1 MSYMDYNQFKAIMA
15 ENGYQKSKAVDVYLD
30 KAMHYNKLI
39 KSIKANIK
47 DKEPVI
53 KLKMEKFIKKYDD
66 ARIEA
71 VWDAINVAKLEKYQ
85 GWKFIEDGDEFIL
98 QLQIKYQ
105 GNMKQATE
113 FEKKQVELSTLYEQA
128 YKEIE
133 KWTNLEKLEKL
144 KD

>member
-1 MSYMDYNQFKAIMA
+1 MDYNQFKAIMA
-15 ENGYQKSKAVDVYLD
+15 ENGYQKSKAVDVYLN

-47 DKEPVI
+47 DKEPVVR
-53 KLKMEKFIKKYDD
+53 LKMEKFVKKYDD

-85 GWKFIEDGDEFIL
+85 GWKFIEDGEEFIL

-113 FEKKQVELSTLYEQA
+113 FEQKQVELSTLYEQA
-128 YKEIE
+128 YKEIRQ
-133 KWTNLEKLEKL
+133 
-144 KD
+144 

>member
-1 MSYMDYNQFKAIMA
+1 MSYMDYNQFKAIMS

-30 KAMHYNKLI
+30 KAMHYNKLA
-39 KSIKANIK
+39 KRLVTNTQ
-47 DKEPVI
+47 DKEQVV

-66 ARIEA
+66 ARVEA

-85 GWKFIEDGDEFIL
+85 GWRFIEDGDEFIL

-113 FEKKQVELSTLYEQA
+113 FERKQVELSTLYEQA

-133 KWTNLEKLEKL
+133 K
-144 KD
+144 

>member
-15 ENGYQKSKAVDVYLD
+15 ENGYQKSKAVDVYLN

-47 DKEPVI
+47 DKEPVV

-66 ARIEA
+66 VRIEA

-85 GWKFIEDGDEFIL
+85 GWKFIEDGEEFIL

-113 FEKKQVELSTLYEQA
+113 FERKQVELSTLYEQA

-133 KWTNLEKLEKL
+133 K
-144 KD
+144 

>member
-15 ENGYQKSKAVDVYLD
+15 ENGYQKSKAVDVYLN
-30 KAMHYNKLI
+30 KAMHYNKLA
-39 KSIKANIK
+39 KRLVTNTQ
-47 DKEPVI
+47 DKEQVV

-66 ARIEA
+66 ARVEA

-85 GWKFIEDGDEFIL
+85 GWRFIEDGDEFIL

-105 GNMKQATE
+105 GNIKQATE

-128 YKEIE
+128 YKEIG
-133 KWTNLEKLEKL
+133 K
-144 KD
+144 

>member
-15 ENGYQKSKAVDVYLD
+15 ENGYQKSKAVDVYLN

-47 DKEPVI
+47 DKEPVV

-71 VWDAINVAKLEKYQ
+71 VWDAISVAELEKLQ
-85 GWKFIEDGDEFIL
+85 GWKFIENGDEFIL

-113 FEKKQVELSTLYEQA
+113 FEQKQVELSTLYEQA

-133 KWTNLEKLEKL
+133 KNEQIKTS
-144 KD
+144 

>member
-1 MSYMDYNQFKAIMA
+1 MSYMDYNQFKAIMT

-47 DKEPVI
+47 DKEPVV

-85 GWKFIEDGDEFIL
+85 GWRFIEDGDEFIL

-113 FEKKQVELSTLYEQA
+113 YEKKQVELSTLYEQA

-133 KWTNLEKLEKL
+133 K
-144 KD
+144 

>member
-1 MSYMDYNQFKAIMA
+1 MA
-15 ENGYQKSKAVDVYLD
+15 ENGYQKSKAVDVYLN
-30 KAMHYNKLI
+30 KAMRYNKLI

-47 DKEPVI
+47 DKEPVL

-71 VWDAINVAKLEKYQ
+71 VWDAISVAELEKLQ
-85 GWKFIEDGDEFIL
+85 GWKFIEDGEEFIL

-113 FEKKQVELSTLYEQA
+113 FERKQVELSTLYEQA
-128 YKEIE
+128 YKEIGQNE
-133 KWTNLEKLEKL
+133 
-144 KD
+144 

>member
-15 ENGYQKSKAVDVYLD
+15 ENGYQKSKAVDVYLN
-30 KAMHYNKLI
+30 KASYYTRLI
-39 KSIKANIK
+39 KRIVENTA
-47 DKEPVI
+47 DKQPIV
-53 KLKMEKFIKKYDD
+53 KVKMEKFIKMYNNKK
-66 ARIEA
+66 IEA

-113 FEKKQVELSTLYEQA
+113 FEKKQVELSTLYEQV
-128 YKEIE
+128 YKETG
-133 KWTNLEKLEKL
+133 K
-144 KD
+144 

>member
-1 MSYMDYNQFKAIMA
+1 MDYNQFKAIMA
-15 ENGYQKSKAVDVYLD
+15 ENGYQKSKAVDVYLN
-30 KAMHYNKLI
+30 KAMHYNKLA
-39 KSIKANIK
+39 KRLVTNTQ
-47 DKEPVI
+47 DKEQVV

-66 ARIEA
+66 ARVEA

-85 GWKFIEDGDEFIL
+85 GWKFIEDGEEFIL

-113 FEKKQVELSTLYEQA
+113 FEQKQVELSTLYEQA

-133 KWTNLEKLEKL
+133 K
-144 KD
+144 

>member
-15 ENGYQKSKAVDVYLD
+15 ENGYQKSKAVDVYLN
-30 KAMHYNKLI
+30 KAMHYNKLA
-39 KSIKANIK
+39 KRLVTNTQ
-47 DKEPVI
+47 DKEQVV

-66 ARIEA
+66 ARVEA

-85 GWKFIEDGDEFIL
+85 GWKFIEDGEEFIL

-113 FEKKQVELSTLYEQA
+113 FEQKQVELSTLYEQA

-133 KWTNLEKLEKL
+133 KNEQT
-144 KD
+144 

>member
-15 ENGYQKSKAVDVYLD
+15 ENGYQKSKVVDVYLN

-39 KSIKANIK
+39 KSIKANTK
-47 DKEPVI
+47 DKEPVV

-71 VWDAINVAKLEKYQ
+71 VWDAISVAELEKLQ
-85 GWKFIEDGDEFIL
+85 GWKFIEDGEEFIL

-105 GNMKQATE
+105 GKLKKATD
-113 FEKKQVELSTLYEQA
+113 FEKKQVELATLYEQA
-128 YKEIE
+128 YKKQLVKE
-133 KWTNLEKLEKL
+133 N
-144 KD
+144 

>member
-15 ENGYQKSKAVDVYLD
+15 ENGYQKSKAVDVYLN

-47 DKEPVI
+47 DKEPVV
-53 KLKMEKFIKKYDD
+53 KLKMEKFVKKYDD

-85 GWKFIEDGDEFIL
+85 GWKFIEDGEEFIL

-113 FEKKQVELSTLYEQA
+113 FEQKQVELSTLYEQA

-133 KWTNLEKLEKL
+133 K
-144 KD
+144 

>member
-15 ENGYQKSKAVDVYLD
+15 ENGYQKSKAVDVYLN
-30 KAMHYNKLI
+30 KAMHYNKLA
-39 KSIKANIK
+39 KRLVTNTQ
-47 DKEPVI
+47 DKEQVV

-66 ARIEA
+66 ARVEA

-85 GWKFIEDGDEFIL
+85 GWRFIEDGDEFIL

-113 FEKKQVELSTLYEQA
+113 FEQKQVELSTLYEQA

-133 KWTNLEKLEKL
+133 K
-144 KD
+144 

>member
-1 MSYMDYNQFKAIMA
+1 MDYNEFKAIMA
-15 ENGYQKSKAVDVYLD
+15 ENGYQKSKAVDVYLN

-47 DKEPVI
+47 DKQPIV
-53 KLKMEKFIKKYDD
+53 KVKMEKFIKMYNDK
-66 ARIEA
+66 RIEA

-85 GWKFIEDGDEFIL
+85 GWKFIEDGEEFIL

-113 FEKKQVELSTLYEQA
+113 FEQKQVELSTLYEQA
-128 YKEIE
+128 YKEMG
-133 KWTNLEKLEKL
+133 K
-144 KD
+144 

>member
-1 MSYMDYNQFKAIMA
+1 MSYMDYNQFKAIMS
-15 ENGYQKSKAVDVYLD
+15 ENGYQKSKAVDVYLN

-47 DKEPVI
+47 DKEPVV

-66 ARIEA
+66 ARVEA

-85 GWKFIEDGDEFIL
+85 GWRFIEDGDEFIL

-105 GNMKQATE
+105 GDMKQATE
-113 FEKKQVELSTLYEQA
+113 FEQKQVELSTLYEQA

-133 KWTNLEKLEKL
+133 K
-144 KD
+144 

>member
-15 ENGYQKSKAVDVYLD
+15 ENGYQKSKAVDVYLN
-30 KAMHYNKLI
+30 KAMHYNKLA
-39 KSIKANIK
+39 KRLVTNTQ
-47 DKEPVI
+47 DKEQVV

-66 ARIEA
+66 ARVEA

-85 GWKFIEDGDEFIL
+85 GWKFIEDGEEFIL

-113 FEKKQVELSTLYEQA
+113 FEQKQVELSTLYEQA
-128 YKEIE
+128 YKEIRQ
-133 KWTNLEKLEKL
+133 
-144 KD
+144 

>member
-15 ENGYQKSKAVDVYLD
+15 ENGYQKSKAVDVYLN

-39 KSIKANIK
+39 KSIKENIK

-66 ARIEA
+66 ARVEA

-85 GWKFIEDGDEFIL
+85 GWRFIEDGDEFIL

-113 FEKKQVELSTLYEQA
+113 FEQKQVELSTLYEQA
-128 YKEIE
+128 YKEIG
-133 KWTNLEKLEKL
+133 K
-144 KD
+144 

>member
-15 ENGYQKSKAVDVYLD
+15 ENGYQKSKAVDVYLN

-39 KSIKANIK
+39 KSIKANTK
-47 DKEPVI
+47 DKEPVVR
-53 KLKMEKFIKKYDD
+53 LKMEKFVKKYDD

-85 GWKFIEDGDEFIL
+85 GWRFIEDGDEFIL

-128 YKEIE
+128 YKEIGQNE
-133 KWTNLEKLEKL
+133 
-144 KD
+144 

>member
-15 ENGYQKSKAVDVYLD
+15 ENGYQKSKAVDVYLN

-47 DKEPVI
+47 DKEPVV
-53 KLKMEKFIKKYDD
+53 KLKMEKFVKKYDD
-66 ARIEA
+66 ARVEA

-85 GWKFIEDGDEFIL
+85 GWRFIEDGEEFIL

-105 GNMKQATE
+105 GKLKEATE
-113 FEKKQVELSTLYEQA
+113 FEQKQVELSTLYEQA
-128 YKEIE
+128 YKEIGQNE
-133 KWTNLEKLEKL
+133 
-144 KD
+144 

>member
-15 ENGYQKSKAVDVYLD
+15 ENGYQKSKAVDVYLN

-47 DKEPVI
+47 DKEPVV

-85 GWKFIEDGDEFIL
+85 GWRFIEDGDEFIL

-113 FEKKQVELSTLYEQA
+113 YEKKQVELSTLYEQA

-133 KWTNLEKLEKL
+133 K
-144 KD
+144 

>member
-1 MSYMDYNQFKAIMA
+1 MDYNQFKAIMA
-15 ENGYQKSKAVDVYLD
+15 ENGYQKSKAVDVYLN
-30 KAMHYNKLI
+30 KAMHYNKLA
-39 KSIKANIK
+39 KRLVTNTQ
-47 DKEPVI
+47 DKEQVV

-85 GWKFIEDGDEFIL
+85 GWKFIEDGEEFIL

-113 FEKKQVELSTLYEQA
+113 FEQKQVELSTLYEQA
-128 YKEIE
+128 YKEIG
-133 KWTNLEKLEKL
+133 K
-144 KD
+144 

>member
-1 MSYMDYNQFKAIMA
+1 MDYNQFKAIMS

-47 DKEPVI
+47 DKEPVV
-53 KLKMEKFIKKYDD
+53 KLKMEKFVKKYDD

-85 GWKFIEDGDEFIL
+85 GWKFIEDGEEFIL

-128 YKEIE
+128 YKETG
-133 KWTNLEKLEKL
+133 K
-144 KD
+144 

>member
-47 DKEPVI
+47 DKQPIV
-53 KLKMEKFIKKYDD
+53 KVKMEKFIKMYNDK
-66 ARIEA
+66 RIEA

-113 FEKKQVELSTLYEQA
+113 FEQKQVELSTLYEQA
-128 YKEIE
+128 YKETG
-133 KWTNLEKLEKL
+133 K
-144 KD
+144 

>member
-1 MSYMDYNQFKAIMA
+1 
-15 ENGYQKSKAVDVYLD
+15 
-30 KAMHYNKLI
+30 MHYNRLAKRLV
-39 KSIKANIK
+39 ANTQ
-47 DKEPVI
+47 DKEPVVR
-53 KLKMEKFIKKYDD
+53 LKMEKFVKKYDD

-85 GWKFIEDGDEFIL
+85 GWRFIEDGDEFIL

-113 FEKKQVELSTLYEQA
+113 FEQKQVELSTLYEQA

-133 KWTNLEKLEKL
+133 KWTDLEKLGNK
-144 KD
+144 KDCHLRQ

>member
-30 KAMHYNKLI
+30 KAMHYHRLVQKI
-39 KSIKANIK
+39 VANTQ
-47 DKEPVI
+47 DKEPVVR
-53 KLKMEKFIKKYDD
+53 LKMEKFIKKYDD
-66 ARIEA
+66 ARVEA
-71 VWDAINVAKLEKYQ
+71 VWDAINVAKLEKCQ

-113 FEKKQVELSTLYEQA
+113 FEQKQVELSTLYEQA
-128 YKEIE
+128 YKEIRQNNQRCFC
-133 KWTNLEKLEKL
+133 KGN
-144 KD
+144 

>member
-15 ENGYQKSKAVDVYLD
+15 ENGYQKSKAVDVYLN
-30 KAMHYNKLI
+30 KAMYYNKLI
-39 KSIKANIK
+39 KSIKANTK
-47 DKEPVI
+47 DKEPVV

-113 FEKKQVELSTLYEQA
+113 FEQKQVELSTLYEQA
-128 YKEIE
+128 YKEIRQ
-133 KWTNLEKLEKL
+133 
-144 KD
+144 

>member
-1 MSYMDYNQFKAIMA
+1 MSYMDYNEFKAIMA

-30 KAMHYNKLI
+30 KAMHYHRLAKRLVA
-39 KSIKANIK
+39 KTQ
-47 DKEPVI
+47 DKEPVVR
-53 KLKMEKFIKKYDD
+53 LKMEKFVKKYDD

-71 VWDAINVAKLEKYQ
+71 VWNAINVAKLEKIQ
-85 GWKFIEDGDEFIL
+85 GWRFIEDSDEFIL

-128 YKEIE
+128 YKKQLVKE
-133 KWTNLEKLEKL
+133 N
-144 KD
+144 

>member
-15 ENGYQKSKAVDVYLD
+15 ENGYQKSKAVDVYLN

-47 DKEPVI
+47 DKEPVV
-53 KLKMEKFIKKYDD
+53 KLKMEKFVKKYDD

-85 GWKFIEDGDEFIL
+85 GWRFVEDGEEFIL

-113 FEKKQVELSTLYEQA
+113 FEQKQVELSTLYEQA

-133 KWTNLEKLEKL
+133 I
-144 KD
+144 